1 MFVIVFFCKIIL
13 RRFKFLNLFKIKIK
27 VSLKFLFVFEYFLY
41 KEVLD
46 IEIIKIFYIGNK
58 EKV

>member
-46 IEIIKIFYIGNK
+46 IEIIKIFLYWG
-58 EKV
+58 

>member
-27 VSLKFLFVFEYFLY
+27 VNLKFLFVFEYFLY

-46 IEIIKIFYIGNK
+46 IEIIKIFLYWG
-58 EKV
+58 